1 MTVVLA
7 HAPVDS
13 AEAAF
18 EVAVRQATL
27 QGWELVI
34 ANAASHD
41 APADSRAVGD
51 PALRDLAE
59 RARQAGARARVVRL
73 ADADAAAALL
83 DLVESVTAD
92 LLVIGVRHRSAIG
105 QLLLGSTA
113 QRLILEVKCPVLAV
127 KAPQAGREQGSS

>member
-7 HAPVDS
+7 HAPVES

-18 EVAVRQATL
+18 GAAVRQAAL

-41 APADSRAVGD
+41 AAADARAVGA
-51 PALRDLAE
+51 PALENLAE
-59 RARQAGARARVVRL
+59 RGRRAGVAARAVRL

-83 DLVESVTAD
+83 DLVEEVGAE
-92 LLVIGVRHRSAIG
+92 LLVIGVRHRTAIG
-105 QLLLGSTA
+105 KLLLGSTA
-113 QRLILEVKCPVLAV
+113 QRLVLEAACPVLAV
-127 KAPQAGREQGSS
+127 KAPRT